1 MTEER
6 FRESELVSRS
16 EPESE
21 ELSEETRAAATRAT
35 VLWVAS
41 IRIINCK
48 CLDEAIKEVCSC
60 FRSHQRRLS
69 KSILQKRST
78 DMKIFFIVNPVLAR

>member
-21 ELSEETRAAATRAT
+21 ELSEETRAATRAT

>member
-1 MTEER
+1 MER
-6 FRESELVSRS
+6 LRESELVSWSS

-21 ELSEETRAAATRAT
+21 ELSEEMAATLSR

-60 FRSHQRRLS
+60 FSSHQRRLS
-69 KSILQKRST
+69 KSIKKGFL
-78 DMKIFFIVNPVLAR
+78 L

>member
-1 MTEER
+1 M
-6 FRESELVSRS
+6 RESELVSWS
-16 EPESE
+16 SGPESE
-21 ELSEETRAAATRAT
+21 ELSEEMAATLSR

-60 FRSHQRRLS
+60 FSSHHRGLS
-69 KSILQKRST
+69 ISILQKRST
-78 DMKIFFIVNPVLAR
+78 DMKIFSLLSKY